1 MADRCTSAAVAAF
14 AVHRPPI
21 QPFVCCRCPRF
32 PKQMHRDA
40 LRFEVGDTDRISAS
54 DSQWSAV
61 NERQSP
67 RMEEADQ
74 AHRISPGTVC
84 VTCETKSQRCL
95 FFYKYKKCVTYND
108 LFLTLTK
115 RYCPNLKNC
124 EAMLTMWQRSDVIH
138 YVSFLRSHWQ
148 STYSF
153 V

>member
-1 MADRCTSAAVAAF
+1 MYISCCCCFCSAQTSHTTICLLQVSAFPQADAQGCIEIWSRRYGQNISFRF
-14 AVHRPPI
+14 AME
-21 QPFVCCRCPRF
+21 C
-32 PKQMHRDA
+32 
-40 LRFEVGDTDRISAS
+40 S
-54 DSQWSAV
+54 
-61 NERQSP
+61 ERAN
-67 RMEEADQ
+67 EEADQ
-74 AHRISPGTVC
+74 VHRISPGTVC